1 VKAPRPGSSRRQSQ
15 RGVVLFVALIVL
27 VVMALTGLAMIRQ
40 SSSGLSIAGNL
51 GIRLG
56 AVSGADLG
64 TEAAMAWLKPML
76 NGAPNALDADIAAQ
90 SYYSDW
96 GTTDN
101 SRLNGDPTLFSTAD
115 WNNSVLVTSDDGT
128 GNEVRYI
135 VERLCKFSNMA
146 QSDPTQKCVETT
158 LTDGSDKSGTCDN
171 YPKSCPPPPSVVH
184 YRVSTRVKGPR
195 NTVSYI
201 QVMLVPT

>member
-1 VKAPRPGSSRRQSQ
+1 
-15 RGVVLFVALIVL
+15 VLFVALIVL

-51 GIRLG
+51 GIRQG

-64 TEAAMAWLKPML
+64 TEAAMSWLKPKL
-76 NGAPNALDADIAAQ
+76 SAGAGALDNDIAGQA
-90 SYYSDW
+90 YYSDW
-96 GTTDN
+96 GTSDA
-101 SRLNGDPTLFSTAD
+101 SRLNGDPTLFSAAD

-135 VERLCKFSNMA
+135 VERLCLKPNLP
-146 QSDPTQKCVETT
+146 QSDSTQQCVETT

-171 YPKSCPPPPSVVH
+171 YPKSCPSPPSVVH